1 MVKSLLKFS
10 TSIQQVI
17 FTLLSILYTN
27 SIFRSRFLSKSIDNS
42 NRAQRVAVVANGPGA
57 LADFKLLNEVQY
69 DFVVTVNDGVCT
81 DFFFETRPKYH
92 FLMDPFFFD
101 DSNSRVT
108 AIQNELKKVNWDFSV
123 VVPNRFLKEANAIYQ
138 NTSIIGV
145 NTNEIRGNS
154 KLANLAFRN
163 GLGMPRAQNVLIAVI
178 SYLIWNK
185 ATYVYLC
192 GASHD
197 WSRYMEVDQN
207 KLYLRAHHYFD
218 GGTERKLWLDPQGR
232 NYKVHE
238 ALYKLSLMFKSYD
251 WLARY
256 LRENAGDT
264 RVIVKSKDTL
274 IDSF

>member
-1 MVKSLLKFS
+1 MIKSLLKFL
-10 TSIQQVI
+10 TAIQQVI
-17 FTLLSILYTN
+17 FTLLSILYSK
-27 SIFRSRFLSKSIDNS
+27 SIFRLLFMARKVDNYKP
-42 NRAQRVAVVANGPGA
+42 AQRVAVVANGPGA
-57 LADFKLLNEVQY
+57 LADFKLLNEVQW
-69 DFVVTVNDGVCT
+69 DFVVTVNDGVCS
-81 DFFFETRPKYH
+81 DFFFKTRPKYH

-101 DSNSRVT
+101 DSNPRVT

-123 VVPNRFLKEANAIYQ
+123 VVPIRFLKEANAIYQ

-154 KLANLAFRN
+154 KLADFAFRK
-163 GLGMPRAQNVLIAVI
+163 GLGMPRVQNVLIAVI

-185 ATYVYLC
+185 VSYVYLC

-197 WSRYMEVDQN
+197 WSRYMEVEQN

-218 GGTERKLWLDPQGR
+218 GGTERKLWLDAEGR

-256 LRENAGDT
+256 LRENAGVT